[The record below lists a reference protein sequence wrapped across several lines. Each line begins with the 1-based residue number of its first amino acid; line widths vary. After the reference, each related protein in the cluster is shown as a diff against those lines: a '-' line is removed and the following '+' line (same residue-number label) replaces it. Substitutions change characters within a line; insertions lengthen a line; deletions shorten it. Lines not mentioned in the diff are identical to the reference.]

1 MSETFRGIAMALG
14 LGFIVLTII
23 GGNIIMSAISIF
35 TIILIVVD
43 VFAFTVIAG
52 YSLGVIEA
60 ILYVVVIGM
69 SIDYSVHSKF
79 QY

>member
-1 MSETFRGIAMALG
+1 MALG